1 MKTTGRESWLIP
13 SCWSHH
19 STISRRKSSRWGL
32 KVKMLSGRN
41 NYKYKQHAHAEIVT
55 VTVAVLI
62 QIKLAIV
69 NNLKLFTISQIVHN
83 FSNCSQF
90 LKFFTVVY
98 NAALQKLHLSMLS
111 SVRLCC
117 LSEIALILVL
127 FSEFSWNRLQ
137 KSWKIWNSAAPRFQ
151 IFHSF
156 FRRFHSNSEKSTL
169 ISCNFT

>member
-1 MKTTGRESWLIP
+1 MCYFWRALFLLITFCLPYNCVLILQHICQGSSYSHVDWHLDRQGNILYKTTRP
-13 SCWSHH
+13 
-19 STISRRKSSRWGL
+19 RW
-32 KVKMLSGRN
+32 N
-41 NYKYKQHAHAEIVT
+41 CHCNCCCFKQFEI
-55 VTVAVLI
+55 I
-62 QIKLAIV
+62 
-69 NNLKLFTISQIVHN
+69 HN